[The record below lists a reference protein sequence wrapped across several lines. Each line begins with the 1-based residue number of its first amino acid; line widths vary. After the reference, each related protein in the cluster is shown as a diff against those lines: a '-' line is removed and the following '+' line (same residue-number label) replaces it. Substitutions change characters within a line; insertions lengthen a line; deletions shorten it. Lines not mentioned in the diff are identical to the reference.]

1 MNRRDNDDNNQ
12 MFLFFF
18 EQLKLNS
25 VFLGVNNVNAAPILG
40 SKWLQSPQPVVWQ
53 NIAKYI
59 SAAAATGKHSGS
71 F

>member
-1 MNRRDNDDNNQ
+1 
-12 MFLFFF
+12 MFLFLF